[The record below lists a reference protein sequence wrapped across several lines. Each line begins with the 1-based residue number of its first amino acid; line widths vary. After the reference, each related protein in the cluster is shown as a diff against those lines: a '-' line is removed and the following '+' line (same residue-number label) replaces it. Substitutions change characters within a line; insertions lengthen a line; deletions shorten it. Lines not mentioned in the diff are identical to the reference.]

1 MSQQVPIKNIDP
13 VLVDIKN
20 PRINYTWSSHHKVVD
35 LRKTPIDEGGKRRT
49 IEFIAKVSLFAV
61 LGVVSLGI
69 VVESFILFQ
78 TKDVVKNAGEKI
90 AQNFSMSVD
99 AFQNL
104 EPDKA
109 TAALR
114 QNGTEIRELDAIL
127 ENRHTSGFLSLI
139 GTIIPTFREAGTLVK
154 HVASLNMSFL
164 KLAETTDK
172 LKQDG
177 FTDFQSNGDA
187 LVEKMTNARNAIK
200 VILAEAQ
207 VIKNATTNLRRLSSF
222 FDKVDSVIG
231 EKYLAHS
238 ADLYRGDAA
247 IEHFLSLVD
256 SEKEKHIAL
265 FFQNP
270 AEIRPGGGFIGS
282 YSDMTI
288 QNGQMMNLD
297 VRDIYDPDGQFFGK
311 VIPPYQLQT
320 VSEKWGA
327 RDANWFFDFPTS
339 AKTVLGFL
347 EESLMYSE
355 KGITFDGAIAINI
368 EVIKTLLSVTG
379 PIPLPEYNLTIT
391 NENFLLEVQRE
402 VEAGK
407 DKAAGQPKKIL
418 KVLTPMLLEKLK
430 DLDAAGKTDLIK
442 KFTSHI
448 GKKDI
453 MFYMKDA
460 ELASFL
466 NDAKANGAIYTIPR
480 DFWGSY
486 LAVVDANVAGGKTDA
501 FMSQSVSADI
511 NVDTSG
517 SLLTDITVTRTHKGG
532 TQKDPWWNTDNKNFI
547 QLLMN
552 PGSSLVT
559 MKGNT
564 IKLIKPTF
572 DYEANEY
579 IKNPDLESIDSSRVA
594 LPGFNAWTMSEFG
607 KTAFATWFT
616 VPPAKTGTL
625 TLRVH
630 TDNTAEATLEE
641 GKKYTFVYERQS
653 GVPTKLSVSVS
664 APVGFTWAESGT
676 PLYTYTNDD
685 IDGRTLF
692 TLELKRQ

>member
-1 MSQQVPIKNIDP
+1 MAQKVPIKNIDP

-20 PRINYTWSSHHKVVD
+20 PRINYTWSSHHKIID
-35 LRKTPIDEGGKRRT
+35 LRKTPMHEGGNSRT
-49 IEFIAKVSLFAV
+49 IKFILKTTLFAV
-61 LGVVSLGI
+61 LGVVALGI
-69 VVESFILFQ
+69 VFESFVLFQ
-78 TKDVVKNAGEKI
+78 TKDVVKSAGEKI
-90 AQNFSMSVD
+90 AQNFSVSVD

-109 TAALR
+109 TAALK
-114 QNGTEIRELDAIL
+114 QNGTEIHELDAIL
-127 ENRHTSGFLSLI
+127 ENRHTSGFLSLL
-139 GTIIPTFREAGTLVK
+139 GTIIPTFREAGSLIK
-154 HVASLNMSFL
+154 HVATLNMSFL
-164 KLAETTDK
+164 KLAETTDT

-177 FTDFQSNGDA
+177 FTDFQSNGEV
-187 LVEKMTNARNAIK
+187 LIEKMTRARNAINS
-200 VILAEAQ
+200 ILVEAQ
-207 VIKNATTNLRRLSSF
+207 IIKNATTNLRKLSSF
-222 FDKVDSVIG
+222 FDKVDSVVG

-247 IEHFLSLVD
+247 IEHFLLLVG

-282 YSDMTI
+282 YADMTI
-288 QNGQMMNLD
+288 QKGQMTNLD

-311 VIPPYQLQT
+311 ITPPYQLQT
-320 VSEKWGA
+320 VSENWGA

-347 EESLMYSE
+347 EESKMYSE

-368 EVIKTLLSVTG
+368 EVIETLLSVTG

-391 NENFLLEVQRE
+391 SENFLPEVQRE

-430 DLDAAGKTDLIK
+430 GLDATGKTDLIK

-453 MFYMKDA
+453 MFYMKDN
-460 ELASFL
+460 ELSSFL
-466 NDAKANGAIYTIPR
+466 NDAKANGALYEIPR

-486 LAVVDANVAGGKTDA
+486 LAVVDANIAGGKTDA
-501 FMSQSVSADI
+501 FMTQAVSAEV

-517 SLLTDITVTRTHKGG
+517 SILTDVTVTRTHKGG
-532 TQKDPWWNTDNKNFI
+532 AQKDPWWNADNKNFI
-547 QLLMN
+547 QVLMN
-552 PGSSLVT
+552 PGSNLVT

-564 IKLIKPTF
+564 VKLIKPTF
-572 DYEANEY
+572 DYEANGY
-579 IKNPDLESIDSSRVA
+579 SKNPDLERIDSSRVA

-616 VPPAKTGTL
+616 VAPKKTGTL

-630 TDNTAEATLEE
+630 TDNTAEAPPEE

-664 APVGFTWAESGT
+664 APVGFLWAESGT
-676 PLYTYTNDD
+676 PLYTFTSDD
-685 IDGRTLF
+685 VEGRTLF
-692 TLELKRQ
+692 TLELKR